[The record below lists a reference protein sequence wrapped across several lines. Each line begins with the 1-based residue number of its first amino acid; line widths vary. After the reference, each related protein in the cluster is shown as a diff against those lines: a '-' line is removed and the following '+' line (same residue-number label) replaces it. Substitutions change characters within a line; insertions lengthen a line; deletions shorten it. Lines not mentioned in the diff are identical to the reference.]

1 MDFKNIEISDRSRLL
16 KYLCSEKEQ
25 SCGNTFVN
33 LLVWQK
39 LYGAGFAEEDGV
51 LYIRYLLPETEMY
64 TLPLGDTLK
73 GVKRLIAEKGEMP
86 FFYAADGEAFRAFLA
101 EYGESYEINESRNE
115 FDYIY
120 LRENLE
126 FLRGKKFHSKRNHIA
141 AFSKQYDWSYKAVTY
156 ENIPQVRECAEKW
169 YSAHSAVSDAEMATE
184 REGLKTMLAN
194 FDALGLSGGMI
205 NIGEET
211 VAFTLASAV
220 NGNTYDIHI
229 EKALPEYDTAY
240 TVINREFVS
249 SLPENVKYI
258 NREDDLGLEG
268 LRRAKLSYHPDIMLK
283 KYLCIP
289 KEGKL

>member
-1 MDFKNIEISDRSRLL
+1 MDFKNIEISDRPRLL
-16 KYLCSEKEQ
+16 KYITSKNEQ
-25 SCGNTFVN
+25 SCGHTFVN

-39 LYGAGFAEEDGV
+39 LYGAGYAEEDGV

-64 TLPLGDTLK
+64 TLPLGDTVK
-73 GVKRLIAEKGEMP
+73 GVKRLIAENGKMP
-86 FFYAADGEAFRAFLA
+86 FLYAADGEAFRAFLA
-101 EYGESYEINESRNE
+101 EYGDRYEINESRNE

-141 AFSKQYDWSYKAVTY
+141 AFSTQYDWSYKPVTN
-156 ENIPQVRECAEKW
+156 ETIPQVRKCAEEW
-169 YSAHSAVSDAEMATE
+169 YAAHSAVLDAEMATE
-184 REGLKTMLAN
+184 REGLRTMLSN

-205 NIGEET
+205 NVGEKA

-220 NGNTYDIHI
+220 NEDTYDIHI

-249 SLPENVKYI
+249 TLPENVKYV

-289 KEGKL
+289 REENL